1 MIDFTKIT
9 DNPEVI
15 DLLKQREEIEKRIRE
30 LDDVALILYELQK
43 IEDI

>member
-43 IEDI
+43 IDDI

>member
-9 DNPEVI
+9 DNPGVI

-30 LDDVALILYELQK
+30 LDDVALILYELYK
-43 IEDI
+43 C

>member
-9 DNPEVI
+9 DNQEVI

-43 IEDI
+43 IDDI